1 MAHELAEAG
10 RIRLVQGLD
19 GNLGSRTLHES
30 VYKRLR
36 EFILDGDVSPGD
48 RLDERHLS
56 AALGV
61 SRTPIR
67 DAIGRLAAEG
77 LIDYRPHQG
86 NYIKVL
92 SVKEFDELYV
102 VRAELEC
109 LAVKLASDKSSPE
122 FLKALEE
129 TVIESERALGKNDLA
144 AFGQADRHMHRL
156 VVETADNAAL
166 TASLERI
173 ETMIRLGRSL
183 ANRQPEVPDVTSRQ
197 RRALLRAFQ
206 ESDVDAAVSAMR
218 DHIETVRAA
227 LHEGLK
233 EDRAHTD

>member
-129 TVIESERALGKNDLA
+129 TVIESERALGDNDLA
-144 AFGQADRHMHRL
+144 AFGALSALGERGLRAGTDFALMGFDNVLDAAHSNPPLSTIDIRPRELGEQAATILLSRIENPTQAKRLYLADPRL
-156 VVETADNAAL
+156 VL
-166 TASLERI
+166 
-173 ETMIRLGRSL
+173 
-183 ANRQPEVPDVTSRQ
+183 RQS
-197 RRALLRAFQ
+197 
-206 ESDVDAAVSAMR
+206 
-218 DHIETVRAA
+218 
-227 LHEGLK
+227 G
-233 EDRAHTD
+233 